1 MQKQYVLLNWLTG
14 AEQNGKIKFA
24 VSQDN
29 WTLLTDTSAW
39 KTTNADAKI
48 LNRHLEL
55 LQYDYKAAAVNT
67 RPSIIGAAAGGMRNG
82 IQPDIDQFRG
92 VVNAGVGISIPI
104 VSASR
109 PKIQRKMAEVQMAA
123 TRNSLETVAINVRK
137 DLATIHEDFI
147 NLQQKTEQTNILV
160 QQAEK
165 AFKLAQVRFKEG
177 LITNVELLTLQAS
190 LEDAKL
196 QQVQLQYQMQV
207 NKIESHK
214 VIGTKIY

>member
-1 MQKQYVLLNWLTG
+1 V
-14 AEQNGKIKFA
+14 A
-24 VSQDN
+24 
-29 WTLLTDTSAW
+29 
-39 KTTNADAKI
+39 
-48 LNRHLEL
+48 
-55 LQYDYKAAAVNT
+55 
-67 RPSIIGAAAGGMRNG
+67 
-82 IQPDIDQFRG
+82 
-92 VVNAGVGISIPI
+92 NAGVGISIPI

-123 TRNSLETVAINVRK
+123 TKNSLETVAVNVRK
-137 DLATIHEDFI
+137 DLAIIHEDYI

-177 LITNVELLTLQAS
+177 LITNVELLTLQAVL

-196 QQVQLQYQMQV
+196 PAGSIAISNTV

-214 VIGTKIY
+214 SNRNRIY